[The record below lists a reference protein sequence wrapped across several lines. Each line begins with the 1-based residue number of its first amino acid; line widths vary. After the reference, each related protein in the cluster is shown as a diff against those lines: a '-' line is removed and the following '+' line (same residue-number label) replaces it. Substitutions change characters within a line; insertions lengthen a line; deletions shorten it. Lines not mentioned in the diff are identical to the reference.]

1 MKLFLSRKWGCL
13 MLLPLAASLYA
24 QKDLKTRATQV
35 GIDERGYYQS
45 IQVNGEQI
53 LGGKQFPV
61 ISAGSQGKV
70 ILPASMKASGNLLK
84 FTMTDGSR
92 VTLRVKESDA
102 CIRLEAVEV
111 PGKYD
116 ALVFGPVG
124 VGIGEVVGE
133 VVGVVQEK
141 DMAFGMQALNIK
153 TTAGL
158 PEGYENAYRT
168 EFGYEGTPAS
178 LSVSTVPGD
187 RQAVTKTG
195 DGAVFQLGAR
205 RRDREEF
212 RPVHG
217 VKESWT
223 LPVKGPDGPV
233 KGAAVALFGDERERI
248 LDRIGDVEV
257 EEGLP
262 HPMLKGEWAKK
273 SREAMKS
280 YLITDFTAENFEDM
294 LARAEQAGFDYLYHD
309 GPFLGWGHFN
319 WRPEVSP
326 EGDEGMRKMA
336 EKAQARGIGLGVHTL
351 SNFTTTN
358 DAYVT
363 PVPSEHLL
371 KQGKLVL
378 AEPLDAV
385 QTDIRIRK
393 SELFAVP
400 LTLNGLQ
407 IGKELISFGKVE
419 EQGEYMLLKNCRRGA
434 WGTTAAAHGQDE
446 PLYKLW
452 DYPYRTFFPDLE
464 LQDAYADRIAELL
477 NKTGVC
483 QISFDGLEGC
493 GYTGHDDY
501 AMSRFVNR
509 IFTQVKHPLRND
521 ASRLS
526 HNLWHTHTYTNWGEP
541 WGEAMRTGQ
550 VESRIVNQAFYK
562 RNLFPRMLGWF
573 LIRLADR
580 KQQCTSLED
589 VEWAM
594 SEAAGF
600 DAGYAMTIRAK
611 TFRRHGQI
619 DRLLEAIRNW
629 DYLREKQ
636 AFTEEQRA
644 RLRDPQTEWHLE
656 KQNDRLFKLYP
667 LHISKYYTCNLGEM
681 QPGQPG
687 GSDWSWTTPY
697 PGRFAVRLKVEGD
710 GAIENPQFTTPEG
723 VIKFPCT
730 VKEHQYLLYTFDGKA
745 VVTDKNYNV
754 VQTVVPE
761 GEALMPAGTSAVSFS
776 CSLISEDAPDV
787 VIRFM
792 TLGEPETVEVR

>member
-158 PEGYENAYRT
+158 PEGYENAYRA

-309 GPFLGWGHFN
+309 GPFLDWGHFN

-477 NKTGVC
+477 NKTG
-483 QISFDGLEGC
+483 SARFPL
-493 GYTGHDDY
+493 TGW
-501 AMSRFVNR
+501 
-509 IFTQVKHPLRND
+509 KD
-521 ASRLS
+521 A
-526 HNLWHTHTYTNWGEP
+526 
-541 WGEAMRTGQ
+541 
-550 VESRIVNQAFYK
+550 
-562 RNLFPRMLGWF
+562 
-573 LIRLADR
+573 
-580 KQQCTSLED
+580 
-589 VEWAM
+589 
-594 SEAAGF
+594 
-600 DAGYAMTIRAK
+600 
-611 TFRRHGQI
+611 
-619 DRLLEAIRNW
+619 AIR
-629 DYLREKQ
+629 
-636 AFTEEQRA
+636 
-644 RLRDPQTEWHLE
+644 
-656 KQNDRLFKLYP
+656 
-667 LHISKYYTCNLGEM
+667 GM
-681 QPGQPG
+681 
-687 GSDWSWTTPY
+687 TTM
-697 PGRFAVRLKVEGD
+697 RCR
-710 GAIENPQFTTPEG
+710 
-723 VIKFPCT
+723 
-730 VKEHQYLLYTFDGKA
+730 
-745 VVTDKNYNV
+745 
-754 VQTVVPE
+754 
-761 GEALMPAGTSAVSFS
+761 VS
-776 CSLISEDAPDV
+776 
-787 VIRFM
+787 
-792 TLGEPETVEVR
+792 

>member
-1 MKLFLSRKWGCL
+1 
-13 MLLPLAASLYA
+13 
-24 QKDLKTRATQV
+24 
-35 GIDERGYYQS
+35 
-45 IQVNGEQI
+45 
-53 LGGKQFPV
+53 
-61 ISAGSQGKV
+61 
-70 ILPASMKASGNLLK
+70 
-84 FTMTDGSR
+84 
-92 VTLRVKESDA
+92 
-102 CIRLEAVEV
+102 
-111 PGKYD
+111 
-116 ALVFGPVG
+116 
-124 VGIGEVVGE
+124 
-133 VVGVVQEK
+133 
-141 DMAFGMQALNIK
+141 
-153 TTAGL
+153 
-158 PEGYENAYRT
+158 
-168 EFGYEGTPAS
+168 
-178 LSVSTVPGD
+178 
-187 RQAVTKTG
+187 
-195 DGAVFQLGAR
+195 
-205 RRDREEF
+205 
-212 RPVHG
+212 
-217 VKESWT
+217 
-223 LPVKGPDGPV
+223 
-233 KGAAVALFGDERERI
+233 
-248 LDRIGDVEV
+248 
-257 EEGLP
+257 
-262 HPMLKGEWAKK
+262 
-273 SREAMKS
+273 
-280 YLITDFTAENFEDM
+280 
-294 LARAEQAGFDYLYHD
+294 
-309 GPFLGWGHFN
+309 
-319 WRPEVSP
+319 
-326 EGDEGMRKMA
+326 MRKMA

-600 DAGYAMTIRAK
+600 DAGY
-611 TFRRHGQI
+611 
-619 DRLLEAIRNW
+619 D
-629 DYLREKQ
+629 
-636 AFTEEQRA
+636 
-644 RLRDPQTEWHLE
+644 
-656 KQNDRLFKLYP
+656 
-667 LHISKYYTCNLGEM
+667 
-681 QPGQPG
+681 
-687 GSDWSWTTPY
+687 
-697 PGRFAVRLKVEGD
+697 
-710 GAIENPQFTTPEG
+710 PQFTTPEG

-792 TLGEPETVEVR
+792 TQGEPETVEVR

>member
-1 MKLFLSRKWGCL
+1 M
-13 MLLPLAASLYA
+13 
-24 QKDLKTRATQV
+24 
-35 GIDERGYYQS
+35 
-45 IQVNGEQI
+45 
-53 LGGKQFPV
+53 
-61 ISAGSQGKV
+61 
-70 ILPASMKASGNLLK
+70 
-84 FTMTDGSR
+84 
-92 VTLRVKESDA
+92 
-102 CIRLEAVEV
+102 
-111 PGKYD
+111 
-116 ALVFGPVG
+116 
-124 VGIGEVVGE
+124 
-133 VVGVVQEK
+133 
-141 DMAFGMQALNIK
+141 
-153 TTAGL
+153 
-158 PEGYENAYRT
+158 
-168 EFGYEGTPAS
+168 
-178 LSVSTVPGD
+178 
-187 RQAVTKTG
+187 
-195 DGAVFQLGAR
+195 
-205 RRDREEF
+205 
-212 RPVHG
+212 
-217 VKESWT
+217 
-223 LPVKGPDGPV
+223 
-233 KGAAVALFGDERERI
+233 
-248 LDRIGDVEV
+248 
-257 EEGLP
+257 
-262 HPMLKGEWAKK
+262 
-273 SREAMKS
+273 
-280 YLITDFTAENFEDM
+280 
-294 LARAEQAGFDYLYHD
+294 
-309 GPFLGWGHFN
+309 
-319 WRPEVSP
+319 
-326 EGDEGMRKMA
+326 
-336 EKAQARGIGLGVHTL
+336 
-351 SNFTTTN
+351 
-358 DAYVT
+358 
-363 PVPSEHLL
+363 
-371 KQGKLVL
+371 
-378 AEPLDAV
+378 
-385 QTDIRIRK
+385 
-393 SELFAVP
+393 
-400 LTLNGLQ
+400 
-407 IGKELISFGKVE
+407 
-419 EQGEYMLLKNCRRGA
+419 
-434 WGTTAAAHGQDE
+434 
-446 PLYKLW
+446 
-452 DYPYRTFFPDLE
+452 
-464 LQDAYADRIAELL
+464 
-477 NKTGVC
+477 
-483 QISFDGLEGC
+483 
-493 GYTGHDDY
+493 
-501 AMSRFVNR
+501 NR